1 MMFAL
6 RSTGLD
12 MTRNPKGTAVYFGSK
27 MLELD
32 VWSVQMQ
39 AAPVHG
45 ALGEMRFEFAD
56 QQSRRIALS
65 KKSRRTKRLRVR
77 IKSYTSDVYDF
88 EGTATADPH
97 SKVWMIFE
105 IPVKLN
111 SV

>member
-1 MMFAL
+1 
-6 RSTGLD
+6 

-27 MLELD
+27 MLKLD

-77 IKSYTSDVYDF
+77 IKSYTSDVYDGRRGCAF
-88 EGTATADPH
+88 GSSHTHQMSMLILT
-97 SKVWMIFE
+97 VRCG
-105 IPVKLN
+105 
-111 SV
+111 